1 MKSDIRVD
9 IHIHT
14 RASDGVWTPEE
25 LAEEAEKEGIELFA
39 ATDHNSTGSVARA
52 REEAVKREL
61 YFLEAVE
68 IDTTL
73 EGSIYH
79 ILGYDID
86 TEDRSVQELLA
97 YNKELQQSRDI
108 HTLEDLEKRGFPID
122 WEDYRRYE
130 HDPSRGGWK
139 LLNFC
144 IDRGFCDNSPYSF
157 SRLFDAEHPIP
168 HPQYRHPAEAVKAIT
183 GAGGIPVLAH
193 PYGRVG
199 GSYHLET
206 HEVFRRIKEAGVRGL
221 ECYTPYHS
229 EEMTADTKA
238 FCNEHGLLI
247 TGGSD
252 SHGSFTVKRKI
263 GRPFVTAKELRLGEI
278 AERAGLPAS
287 KTT

>member
-14 RASDGVWTPEE
+14 QASDGVWTARQ
-25 LAEEAEKEGIELFA
+25 LAEEAEKEKIHFFA
-39 ATDHNSTGSVARA
+39 ATDHNSTGSVAAA
-52 REEAVKREL
+52 RKEAAKREL
-61 YFLEAVE
+61 YFLPAVE

-86 TEDRSVQELLA
+86 TENRNLQELLA
-97 YNKELQQSRDI
+97 YNKELQEVRDT

-122 WEDYRRYE
+122 WEGYRRYE
-130 HDPSRGGWK
+130 HEPSRGGWK

-144 IDRGFCDNSPYSF
+144 IDQGFCENSPISF
-157 SRLFDAEHPIP
+157 SRLFDEKHPIP
-168 HPQYRHPAEAVKAIT
+168 HPQYRHPALAIET
-183 GAGGIPVLAH
+183 IVEAGGIPVLAH

-199 GSYHLET
+199 GNYLMDT
-206 HEVFRRIKEAGVRGL
+206 HEVFRRMMEAGIRGL

-229 EEMTADTKA
+229 EEMIEDTKA
-238 FCNEHGLLI
+238 FCNEHKLLI

-252 SHGSFTVKRKI
+252 SHGSFTVNRKI
-263 GRPFVTAKELRLGEI
+263 GRPFVSTKELHLGEI
-278 AERAGLPAS
+278 AERAGLPQADI
-287 KTT
+287 